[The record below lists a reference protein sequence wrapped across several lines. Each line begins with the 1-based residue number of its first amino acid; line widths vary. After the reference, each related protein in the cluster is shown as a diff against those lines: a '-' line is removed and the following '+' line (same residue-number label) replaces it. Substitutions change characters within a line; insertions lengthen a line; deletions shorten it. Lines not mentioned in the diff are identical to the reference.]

1 MVMAVRMW
9 APEAGT
15 VVRLQLSD
23 SSAPNDV
30 TTVDVEAVTTG
41 SGWQTLN
48 FDFANPA
55 VRWVDA
61 HQASY
66 AAAVNANANY
76 DTVSIFVDWANGLAW
91 DNSAVGTPLVQDAV
105 YYIDDISFAG
115 TYRSL
120 RHTRCDGLRRAL

>member
-1 MVMAVRMW
+1 MCAAASIVH
-9 APEAGT
+9 
-15 VVRLQLSD
+15 
-23 SSAPNDV
+23 PNDV

-76 DTVSIFVDWANGLAW
+76 DTVSIFVDSAMAW
-91 DNSAVGTPLVQDAV
+91 LYPVGTPLVQDAV
-105 YYIDDISFAG
+105 YYIDDITRAP
-115 TYRSL
+115 TRSL
-120 RHTRCDGLRRAL
+120 RPMRWTSTSIRLVGDYEARTATT